1 MTNPLLDRV
10 LPAELADR
18 SQVFEYIGVIGD
30 FERLRAIS
38 EQELEA
44 IEPAQ
49 RPRSWTAG
57 PVEIEIAF
65 RWLDQEHA
73 LPAATGRI
81 RALMPT
87 VCQRCLE
94 AFELQIDAP
103 VRIVFGAD
111 EAGHSQRGDYDAWE
125 ADEETV
131 RLLDIVE
138 EAVVMALPLA
148 PTHGS
153 EEDCGELAG
162 KIPEREADGVRP
174 FADLRARM
182 DAMNK

>member
-1 MTNPLLDRV
+1 MTNPLLDRM

-18 SQVFEYIGVIGD
+18 SQVIEYKGVIGG

-44 IEPAQ
+44 IEPEH
-49 RPRSWTAG
+49 RPRSWTTA

-65 RWLDQEHA
+65 RWLDQDCA

-81 RALMPT
+81 RAVMPT

-94 AFELQIDAP
+94 VFELQIDTP
-103 VRIVFGAD
+103 VRIVFGTN
-111 EAGHSQRGDYDAWE
+111 EAGHSQRGDYEAWE
-125 ADEETV
+125 ADEETIC
-131 RLLDIVE
+131 LLDIVE

-153 EEDCGELAG
+153 DQDCGELAG
-162 KIPEREADGVRP
+162 SIPEREEDGVRP
-174 FADLRARM
+174 FADLRAQM
-182 DAMNK
+182 DEMNK